1 MSSLLYVYK
10 KYFLSLVSC
19 NSDIKLKITFSEEKY
34 KPQRFIY
41 KADLLNQ
48 NDYNFCD
55 FKCVCE
61 TEQAKRMIIT
71 SKTDK
76 LTSSD

>member
-1 MSSLLYVYK
+1 MK
-10 KYFLSLVSC
+10 K
-19 NSDIKLKITFSEEKY
+19 NHKY

-48 NDYNFCD
+48 NDYNFRD

-76 LTSSD
+76 LTSSG